1 MIRKLFISF
10 MLAPRKVERMAMAF
24 LSRQQMC
31 GITSK
36 PVTFLTFCAISTES
50 ILVLPDGESGN
61 VSTSTPRPLS
71 ICAASSSFLSSA
83 PKGGASS
90 TAISFLSLIV
100 PSAFLKKLFF
110 IIGFSHS
117 FLAAVSL
124 DFTSGVKS
132 TVSARSLIYS
142 GVVPQQPP
150 TISAPIK
157 AISLTLEAKYS
168 GLSAYFTRLRTSSG

>member
-1 MIRKLFISF
+1 MRIRPTESKLNTDFTTCLAITGIGSPVMIRKLLMSFI
-10 MLAPRKVERMAMAF
+10 LAPRKVERMAMAF

-50 ILVLPDGESGN
+50 ILVLPEGESGN

-110 IIGFSHS
+110 ITGFSFS
-117 FLAAVSL
+117 LFAEVSS
-124 DFTSGVKS
+124 DFSVGVRS
-132 TVSARSLIYS
+132 TVFATSLM
-142 GVVPQQPP
+142 
-150 TISAPIK
+150 
-157 AISLTLEAKYS
+157 
-168 GLSAYFTRLRTSSG
+168 